1 MELLLSIG
9 AQDPV
14 DVLDSLQKAYPSM
27 SVTNTDIDEIEGNSE
42 VTVEVDDVNGFVDV
56 IKQGI
61 ESGDF
66 EQMNSVDDEDG
77 NNYWES
83 S

>member
-42 VTVEVDDVNGFVDV
+42 VTVEVDDVNGFVEI
-56 IKQGI
+56 IKQGMENYTFDPLI
-61 ESGDF
+61 
-66 EQMNSVDDEDG
+66 SVDDEDG
-77 NNYWES
+77 KNYWES

>member
-42 VTVEVDDVNGFVDV
+42 VTVEVDDINGFVDV

-66 EQMNSVDDEDG
+66 EQINSVDDEDG

>member
-27 SVTNTDIDEIEGNSE
+27 IVTNTDIDEIEGNSE

>member
-42 VTVEVDDVNGFVDV
+42 ITIFAMAVNC
-56 IKQGI
+56 
-61 ESGDF
+61 S
-66 EQMNSVDDEDG
+66 
-77 NNYWES
+77 
-83 S
+83 